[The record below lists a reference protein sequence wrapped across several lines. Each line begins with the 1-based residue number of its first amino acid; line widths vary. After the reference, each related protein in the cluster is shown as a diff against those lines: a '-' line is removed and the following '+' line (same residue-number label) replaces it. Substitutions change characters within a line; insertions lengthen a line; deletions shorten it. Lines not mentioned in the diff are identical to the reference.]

1 MGDEQKCSKKRKK
14 MHLTIQKRG
23 CKKMHGS
30 EIVFEY
36 SCLQYFFPHS
46 KLKKSQRTWNKKT
59 LIISNVLENK
69 KKCERRAKIQWCGSG
84 FYHHVTLKFWLRKNI
99 TVLKIYLSMTN
110 ERVGGYVCSRDA
122 RSIPGENIHSSM
134 KLLTALLTLS
144 FLYLFFF
151 STINV

>member
-1 MGDEQKCSKKRKK
+1 MFKKKKKCTSLSKKGGVKKCMVGKQFSNTPAFNIFSPIQNSRKV
-14 MHLTIQKRG
+14 RG
-23 CKKMHGS
+23 H
-30 EIVFEY
+30 EI
-36 SCLQYFFPHS
+36 
-46 KLKKSQRTWNKKT
+46 KKT

-151 STINV
+151 STINVQKK